1 MIVRE
6 DLANVVREARAGSP
20 AAYGQAVEAC
30 WNGLVR
36 FARSI
41 VGEADAEDVVQ
52 DALVAAWRSLPSLE
66 DPARFD
72 RWVTSIVFRR
82 CLRRRRFWHLR
93 VALADLRE
101 RTVSAD
107 PASDLDV
114 EALLRRLAPR
124 QRAVMHLTIVEGMS
138 DAEIAD
144 TLAMTAGTVRAHR
157 RRARETLTRVLRRTS

>member
-6 DLANVVREARAGSP
+6 DLANVVREARAGNR

-52 DALVAAWRSLPSLE
+52 DSLVAAWGALPSLE

-82 CLRRRRFWHLR
+82 CLRRRRFWRLR
-93 VALADLRE
+93 VALADLPE
-101 RTVSAD
+101 RAVSAD
-107 PASDLDV
+107 PAPELDV
-114 EALLRRLAPR
+114 EALLQRLAPR
-124 QRAVMHLTIVEGMS
+124 QRAVMHLTIVEGLS

-144 TLAMTAGTVRAHR
+144 MLSMTSGTVRAHR
-157 RRARETLTRVLRRTS
+157 RRAREALGRVVRRTS